1 MYRAALSN
9 YPATGLSYSTAGIT
23 SKLGFSPLMFPQIAY
38 ASYSHPQMHTSGY
51 YPVATGSHSTLP
63 LYQAFGQ
70 QNQIHSTPIT
80 SYASAAP
87 SIYSQF
93 ATKVTKFHINII
105 FSCFIKEINF
115 ISIFVFKKNVVCCT
129 KSIILCSI

>member
-93 ATKVTKFHINII
+93 ATKVTKFSHKYYI
-105 FSCFIKEINF
+105 FMFYKRDKFYFNF
-115 ISIFVFKKNVVCCT
+115 CV
-129 KSIILCSI
+129 